1 MKIKTLTLTNLRAYE
16 YAEFNFNEGVNL
28 LVGINGSGKST
39 VLDALNVC
47 LSVIFS
53 NIPEAKVR
61 KQSFS
66 DDDIRVGTKSL
77 QVSCDFTYLGVSYNL
92 LIEKNRERRI
102 ITNKTKNDKEKIKF
116 LDDKEIFI
124 PSFNLRTKKL
134 SELGRES
141 IGVIFSTKRSLV
153 TREEPSKTA
162 SVGGKAAAFVDAFS
176 SERYFNLKIFAD
188 WYKVQEALSKEKAK
202 TKKHAA
208 TLKKAIELFLPG
220 FNNLKVLS
228 DRRGTE
234 FYIDKDK
241 KPFKLS
247 QLSDGERG
255 VIALVFDIARR
266 LSQAN
271 PLSSDALAEG
281 NGVVLIDELD
291 LHLHPRWQRNI
302 IENLSNTFPNLQFI
316 ATTHSPQIIPAIE
329 PERIQLI
336 YNKEVL
342 HPDRSLGLDSNWI
355 LKNLMDSE
363 DRPTISSK
371 AIAEVEAQI
380 NKGNLTKALSLI
392 NKYKNEQLELAEWST
407 LEARI
412 SKLKI
417 LSGAK

>member
-1 MKIKTLTLTNLRAYE
+1 MKIKKLILTNFRAYE
-16 YAEFNFNEGVNL
+16 YAEFNFNDGINL
-28 LVGINGSGKST
+28 LVGINGAGKST

-47 LSVIFS
+47 LSVIFF

-66 DDDIRVGTKSL
+66 DDDIRVGAKSL
-77 QVSCDFTYLGVSYNL
+77 QVSCDFTYLGVDYNL
-92 LIEKNRERRI
+92 LIEKNSKRRI
-102 ITNKTKNDKEKIKF
+102 VTNKTKNDKEKVKF

-124 PSFNLRTKKL
+124 PSFNLRTKGV
-134 SELGRES
+134 SELGREP
-141 IGVIFSTKRSLV
+141 IGVIFSTKRSLI

-162 SVGGKAAAFVDAFS
+162 IIGGQAAAYVDAFS
-176 SERYFNLKIFAD
+176 SERYFNLKIFAN

-202 TKKHAA
+202 TKKHTA
-208 TLKKAIELFLPG
+208 TFKKAIELFLPG
-220 FNNLKVLS
+220 FSNLKVLS
-228 DRRGTE
+228 DSSGTE

-271 PLSSDALAEG
+271 PLISDPLMEG

-302 IENLSNTFPNLQFI
+302 IENLSKTFPNVQFI
-316 ATTHSPQIIPAIE
+316 ATTHSPQIIPAIK

-355 LKNLMDSE
+355 LRNLMDSE
-363 DRPTISSK
+363 DRPNVSAI
-371 AIAEVEAQI
+371 AIAEVETQI
-380 NKGNLTKALSLI
+380 NKGNFSKALSLI
-392 NKYKNEQLELAEWST
+392 NKYKNEQLELAEWAT
-407 LEARI
+407 FEARI

-417 LSGAK
+417 LKSK

>member
-1 MKIKTLTLTNLRAYE
+1 MKIKKLTLTNFRAYE
-16 YAEFNFNEGVNL
+16 YAEFNFNDGINL
-28 LVGINGSGKST
+28 LVGINGAGKST

-66 DDDIRVGTKSL
+66 DDDIRVGAKSL
-77 QVSCDFTYLGVSYNL
+77 QVSCDFTYLGDSYNL

-141 IGVIFSTKRSLV
+141 IGVIFSTKRSLI